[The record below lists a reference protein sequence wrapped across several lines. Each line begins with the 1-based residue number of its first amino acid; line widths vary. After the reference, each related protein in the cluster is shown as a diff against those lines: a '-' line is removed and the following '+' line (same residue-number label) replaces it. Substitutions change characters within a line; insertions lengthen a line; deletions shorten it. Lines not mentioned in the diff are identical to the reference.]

1 MTIDIAFKSLKI
13 LVDGKA
19 RRWKSPKNE
28 ECKRRN
34 Y

>member
-1 MTIDIAFKSLKI
+1 MTSDIAFKSLKI
-13 LVDGKA
+13 LVDSKA

-28 ECKRRN
+28 EFERRN